1 MFLLHHRTESS
12 SKCRKVGRPKDT
24 DQEQAFLRMCTY
36 FEENDEEQ
44 LSVTDLAC
52 KTKEYLQDTDFAP
65 YGNQY
70 LKFRLLEY
78 YGDSVVV
85 AEVAGFHDIVTFRRK
100 TSQILHDY
108 FNKPNKDN
116 EESRHKTAIIEAA
129 AKFIKSDIK
138 GIVASLNDKYPKV
151 TDIKSESAIRHLP
164 PSLHCLLQKSVCW
177 KGHTSYGWTPCH
189 QAYKSALGWPWL

>member
-1 MFLLHHRTESS
+1 MFALVEMFLCFTGQSL

-36 FEENDEEQ
+36 YEENDEEQ

-52 KTKEYLQDTDFAP
+52 KMKEYLQDTDSAP

-70 LKFRLLEY
+70 LKSRLLEHY
-78 YGDSVVV
+78 VDSVLV

-108 FNKPNKDN
+108 FNKPNEDD
-116 EESRHKTAIIEAA
+116 EEAHKSAIIEAA

-138 GIVASLNDKYPKV
+138 GIVASLNDEYPKV
-151 TDIKSESAIRHLP
+151 TDI
-164 PSLHCLLQKSVCW
+164 
-177 KGHTSYGWTPCH
+177 
-189 QAYKSALGWPWL
+189 